1 MTFHYPFRAF
11 QDDVA
16 ASVAALKKEKTKA
29 AVSAGES
36 DTETRKTSVHQHHG
50 PGTGIKPA
58 PAPPPK
64 HGQGM
69 GAVGAFAA
77 LQGGMMGQIVHG
89 PAKSKKQMIE
99 EKIKELEQEHIM

>member
-1 MTFHYPFRAF
+1 MF

-29 AVSAGES
+29 AVSGGES
-36 DTETRKTSVHQHHG
+36 DTETRKTSVHHHHG
-50 PGTGIKPA
+50 KGTGIKPA

-77 LQGGMMGQIVHG
+77 LQGGMMGQIVH